1 MDTRF
6 ATHPNRRRYIE
17 GYGFLSF
24 ARNLASSQAAKKAK
38 QIAINQGKDAA
49 IKAGKRAL
57 NKGAEATGDLVG
69 QKVADSIAKIG
80 TKPAKVSKSAKKAKI
95 PEFPTPPVPE
105 VKSVD
110 NMITEVKKM
119 SPQKRAQIINE
130 LSLL

>member
-1 MDTRF
+1 MMVSRFSINPRTRKYV
-6 ATHPNRRRYIE
+6 R

-24 ARNLASSQAAKKAK
+24 ARNLASSQAARKVKDAALK
-38 QIAINQGKDAA
+38 QGKDVAL
-49 IKAGKRAL
+49 KAGKRAI

-69 QKVADSIAKIG
+69 QKVADSLAKIG
-80 TKPAKVSKSAKKAKI
+80 SKRTKDLG
-95 PEFPTPPVPE
+95 PTPPPVPE

-110 NMITEVKKM
+110 NMIAQVRNM